1 MTPMKLEHVRLA
13 TLASVFRRI
22 AAGYSELGIDQ
33 VDLSQRDLYRVF
45 GTDEM
50 FDVYADV
57 PYPIGIGSLQDDI
70 AELAK
75 LLGDPER
82 MPTSV
87 DIERLGNVLRA
98 VSARI

>member
-1 MTPMKLEHVRLA
+1 
-13 TLASVFRRI
+13 
-22 AAGYSELGIDQ
+22 
-33 VDLSQRDLYRVF
+33 
-45 GTDEM
+45 M